1 MSYKYTCKNIILDD
15 IIHNRDLSVPFS
27 YWHLVHVNPTRTWSK
42 TARYIA
48 INTMSCISE
57 IKLRADIEHD
67 LSTLID

>member
-1 MSYKYTCKNIILDD
+1 M
-15 IIHNRDLSVPFS
+15 PFS
-27 YWHLVHVNPTRTWSK
+27 YWHLVHVNPTRTWLK

-48 INTMSCISE
+48 INTMSRISG

>member
-27 YWHLVHVNPTRTWSK
+27 YWHLVHVNPTRTWLK
-42 TARYIA
+42 RLDILLL
-48 INTMSCISE
+48 IRISG
-57 IKLRADIEHD
+57 IKLRADLEHD